1 MGYLALS
8 DVCTIPL
15 DNFLSRPQPNVTN
28 QDIQKRKIFNFAANE
43 LARRQNWKFF
53 FFECLAPVAE
63 RICH

>member
-43 LARRQNWKFF
+43 LARRQN
-53 FFECLAPVAE
+53 
-63 RICH
+63 